1 MPVEYY
7 DEKGEQ
13 LNKITFHA
21 AYRVEIG
28 KEGRCKL
35 LKKVGANSFSKIA
48 NGSKDEV
55 ITAMRKLAFPL
66 STSAVIRN
74 NNREETKVMRVSTCN
89 METADTREDDVV
101 ESIMGA
107 QGVYYDYN
115 KQECLRQSIA
125 VWRVYNNTLE
135 MRKNKT
141 SWQKIHTSGRDVKLA
156 ISGFMTP
163 KEYYYDYCGY
173 PLGSVDTEFASTK
186 FVEFENGLALKFRR
200 TPRQSE
206 WRQRNFVKEH
216 LFSRFKYLG
225 ADFKETKRGE
235 DSIKFRLSR
244 IKGDRTHALCVDTF
258 NYDGTWKNIGN
269 ISGFNVEKELESL
282 LIWPSKS
289 EYYSLTG
296 EKCDSI
302 RAAYKKVITV
312 PNIQAR
318 LYKSS
323 EYGWRLVK
331 IGTIQSIDTYISSI
345 ASSKAE
351 PNTSMGGAIDVS
363 IILKESKD
371 TAQSFRE
378 IKSLSND
385 TQSENEDAGGIK
397 AEAKAEIEEPNANS
411 DMQGTR
417 ATEAQSNIAEPS
429 ITESDTLEKIY
440 SKVNTTTNMTKEE
453 LNSYIKTCLWRNR
466 KAKYHPIINTRLVD
480 RLNQPIYVYDY
491 GYMGEPKNIDMTK
504 IYTVDSIAQAR
515 SLCTDTDITSMP
527 GPLQWSDNPYDYIW
541 NPSIS
546 ISPISITTLDILE
559 QSKDDVFHPLLRG
572 KDIIDIMGEVKTNC
586 KYEEA
591 KACRDISYALP
602 YYNKDRDTVSMMLP
616 LRIKLLSGNKVL
628 NALVFER
635 NLLGYSLYKVI
646 TVEEA
651 IRSVR
656 LFRDPSMTWLM
667 GG

>member
-13 LNKITFHA
+13 LDKITFHA

-66 STSAVIRN
+66 STSKVIR

-186 FVEFENGLALKFRR
+186 FVEFENGLALEFRR

-397 AEAKAEIEEPNANS
+397 AEAKTEIEEPNANS

-417 ATEAQSNIAEPS
+417 TTEVQSNIAEPS

-453 LNSYIKTCLWRNR
+453 LNSYIKM
-466 KAKYHPIINTRLVD
+466 TR
-480 RLNQPIYVYDY
+480 
-491 GYMGEPKNIDMTK
+491 
-504 IYTVDSIAQAR
+504 
-515 SLCTDTDITSMP
+515 
-527 GPLQWSDNPYDYIW
+527 
-541 NPSIS
+541 
-546 ISPISITTLDILE
+546 
-559 QSKDDVFHPLLRG
+559 
-572 KDIIDIMGEVKTNC
+572 
-586 KYEEA
+586 
-591 KACRDISYALP
+591 
-602 YYNKDRDTVSMMLP
+602 
-616 LRIKLLSGNKVL
+616 
-628 NALVFER
+628 
-635 NLLGYSLYKVI
+635 
-646 TVEEA
+646 
-651 IRSVR
+651 
-656 LFRDPSMTWLM
+656 
-667 GG
+667 